1 MDIEN
6 LLKLLNAHAVDYVV
20 IGARAMPVHGY
31 SRTTT
36 DFDFFIR
43 SDRANAARVIDALRE
58 FGYDVS
64 DLTVEDLLAYKVLL
78 RQYALESDIHPSVKG
93 VEFDQVWR
101 NRVTALFR
109 NTPTSFASLDD
120 LIQMKQAAN
129 RPKDQEDLKFLL
141 ALRRRRGQP

>member
-1 MDIEN
+1 M
-6 LLKLLNAHAVDYVV
+6 KLLSAHAVDYVV

-31 SRTTT
+31 SRTTA

-43 SDRANAARVIDALRE
+43 PDRANAARVIDALRE

-64 DLTVEDLLAYKVLL
+64 DLSVEDVLTYKVLL
-78 RQYALESDIHPSVKG
+78 RQYALESDFHPSVTG
-93 VEFDQVWR
+93 IEFEQVWR

-109 NTPTSFASLDD
+109 NTPTVFASLDD

-129 RPKDQEDLKFLL
+129 RPKDLEDLKFLL
-141 ALRRRRGQP
+141 ALRDRKKK